1 MNVGFRAVV
10 ELILAAAA
18 LVASALSWID
28 TRSVIAVAP
37 VAEGQPT
44 TMSVVYDP
52 QQLLLT
58 LLLATVAGIFIV
70 VGVARMRRVKPTS

>member
-1 MNVGFRAVV
+1 
-10 ELILAAAA
+10 
-18 LVASALSWID
+18 
-28 TRSVIAVAP
+28 VIAVAP